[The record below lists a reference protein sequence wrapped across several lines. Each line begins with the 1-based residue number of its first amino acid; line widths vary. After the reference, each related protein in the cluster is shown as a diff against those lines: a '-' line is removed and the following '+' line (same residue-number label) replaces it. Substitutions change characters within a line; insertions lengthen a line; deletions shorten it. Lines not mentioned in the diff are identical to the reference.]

1 MTEERHL
8 MPAEMTDPDLIRVVL
23 SGMPMAKAIA
33 TPPGIVAIT
42 RRAVLE
48 AGLDTLAV
56 TRWLQPLGGFGAVAY
71 LHPASHRLPPH
82 PPPPAPPPGPARE
95 PYRAALHPVS
105 YFAVPVTA
113 LQGAAEPAEDAPA
126 DSAVA

>member
-42 RRAVLE
+42 RRRVVE

-56 TRWLQPLGGFGAVAY
+56 TRWLQPLGGYGAVAY
-71 LHPASHRLPPH
+71 LRPTSHRLSTDPVRP
-82 PPPPAPPPGPARE
+82 
-95 PYRAALHPVS
+95 ALHPVS
-105 YFAVPVTA
+105 YFAVPVDA
-113 LQGAAEPAEDAPA
+113 LQTPEASADDGEDTAAGAA
-126 DSAVA
+126 VA

>member
-1 MTEERHL
+1 MSEERHL

-23 SGMPMAKAIA
+23 SDLPVAKGIA

-42 RRAVLE
+42 RRRVVE

-71 LHPASHRLPPH
+71 MRPTSHSVEDVRP
-82 PPPPAPPPGPARE
+82 
-95 PYRAALHPVS
+95 ALHPVS
-105 YFAVPVTA
+105 YFAVPVEALRAPEAGADDGEDTA
-113 LQGAAEPAEDAPA
+113 AG
-126 DSAVA
+126 SAVA